1 MVCLLD
7 NLPEVQAQIKKLADI
22 IGDEDVAYY
31 VLSENNGY
39 DLDLAPNGEPSKLYQ
54 DLLQLNNNNPR
65 IATAEKAKVYY
76 LEFRNWFGD
85 WLSDD
90 KENVSKVVDGNGEPL
105 IVYHGSDS
113 DFSKGFSTAIRGKGS
128 GAPETGNEMY
138 FNAQPWASLQYITG
152 VNRTIPDD
160 EGYNNWVKLWWEMK
174 EILGNGRMNTDDWRN
189 EIVGPNTRQTIP
201 NKKGVFNRDKG
212 GENGSYLSERKARFG
227 YENRSDREFFE
238 EVFDIR
244 YGEETFNQWVDRKR
258 EEFEDIW
265 TNRRPEKG
273 LYPVFL
279 NVRNPIIEEGQNTYY
294 EEERQL
300 FTKAKTNDNDGIISN
315 NAKNEFNSDVI
326 IVFNPRQNVRFIDST
341 TGNTLDGKPGNI
353 DNTFPN
359 RQDYDGRIDQPEHT
373 TDRIKYNK
381 QTKKYEFDFTEY
393 TQRADILFGIEF
405 GRIKNSSELV
415 DRILQFNQDNLRNG
429 TGNLVNTDYIVD
441 DKLIQLLNILKKVPC
456 KVQISQWKPEGEED
470 TLAIHENGVITFY
483 ADTIREE
490 SLQSLANT
498 VAHEIMHFYFSDFI
512 RDPKNKSF
520 IDEVTDIKNELVG
533 YLSETERQYYGL
545 GNESIKEFINEF
557 MTNFITREALYN
569 AARKRDQPLQESEQA
584 GKNAWQR
591 LIQFFAKIVNR
602 LLGKQQSQITESV
615 DRLNNL
621 YNTIEDVL
629 LRVNSGEI
637 TTRNDGNIV
646 ERLEKNQDNVFPN
659 ENDFNETINNVRQSF
674 NEGIEYN
681 QQHDTEQSRKEL
693 EQALSGL
700 TQKILEGQ
708 QKRLKVVD
716 DPDPSVRARIKKE
729 MEWQIT
735 NITNGLVDNITNITN
750 FVNSLRDEVRENILF
765 LQEHINNNIPIDD
778 KKLNDLRSNF
788 FDFYLSLL
796 DDVRNE
802 LVSRADFKE
811 LIGKNSKGVYVLD
824 LLLEKVNNY
833 KRMLDDGNILVNRE
847 ITRNA
852 TRTLR
857 QLGLEVQDPT
867 IFDYIVSNPEP
878 TGDISWFTYA
888 MGAGDKIK
896 DNSIKSIFYLV
907 NNAER
912 AAKRNTY
919 PVIMKLQ
926 DLLDKANK
934 AGFKQSE
941 LFEFDDDGNP
951 TGNIKRER
959 NYGKMWYNYH
969 KAMND
974 ICAELGVDPSDLT
987 LPQNRKIRYE
997 YNRRRNDWLSRHV
1010 ERQFTKEYYDLFNN
1024 LSQEA
1029 RDQREQIQSQIRALQ
1044 DRVRNDQTG
1053 IPEIH
1058 RLSPEDHAE
1067 YRRLQQEKKQL
1078 ASIYDI
1084 NGKRK
1089 QGIALQIAEELTEL
1103 NNALQKN
1110 LQYKTN
1116 IEAFKKEKNRIL
1128 NDKNLT
1134 QEQKD
1139 EWLRRN
1145 QRVHIKQEF
1154 WDKLKQVQKKQY
1166 GEKYEEFAQRRRA
1179 ILNQYRDA
1187 NGDIDVDGMPATSRK
1202 AITIIERFMRSE
1214 RRRKKDVDTT
1224 GEIEFDKIAKI
1235 VPTEQYYRDRKEQ
1248 LKKLENDPEAF
1259 EAWSAYNEYRVKDP
1273 VTGKIKIQPKSWY
1286 TKIMPLDDSYVEYV
1300 PSNEW
1305 MEISDKSSFYNQK
1318 YVEHKQKYESS
1329 RDEWWIPKDKVYDD
1343 NGNIIESYDT
1353 SEQYEYIRNNKELD
1367 DLYNECV
1374 EMLRQSYG
1382 KYGNLNRI
1390 YPYRMPQITGSIYR
1404 YMKAGWKRDGIKGAI
1419 KGFIDYFKDK
1429 LSSDVEEVGLHETAT
1444 KPNGEPLN
1452 MIPQY
1457 FMRNLKDRAIISAD
1471 LIGDICKF
1479 YYQSEL
1485 WYQKTLIQPKVE
1497 ILKQYLK
1504 GRQFLR
1510 GGIKTKDSRMARF
1523 AQEFINMNL
1532 YDIQTKRMTIKYGN
1546 NPSGKLL
1553 GLINYKGSFF
1563 GIPYDISGPKEI
1575 DVTKALQILKV
1586 LGTARNLAL
1595 NIPVA
1600 LTGMTTALH
1609 SHIINSLVG
1618 RYYNFVDS
1626 TYAVKDIVN
1635 DIFINCIRNLGL
1647 SKKRSDLSMMME
1659 LFEVGA
1665 EFMPPPTNRNSL
1677 LDSINRHWGF
1687 GLYTL
1692 TDHIVKGQILSSV
1705 MHNFKLVKNEKG
1717 EYTFMCREDYNK
1729 LHPEQYKHVHQWML
1743 DNAPTFRDCVEMN
1756 AGQLVAKD
1764 PKYQKAVDAAK
1775 ERIGNIARN
1784 LAQSADGQLTN
1795 LQKNVLQSNIMG
1807 QMFMMHR
1814 QYLPVI
1820 LQERY
1825 LMSLQFDY
1833 QSQTFREGVFRTPIR
1848 LLQMANLKNQ
1858 SILKTF
1864 MQEYKHDPILRENIL
1879 KILFEISSF
1888 SILSFLVKPLV
1899 AKWADEDRRNWLKQL
1914 LAYVIERTSFEVY
1927 APYNLFDMMKVI
1939 NDPFAIANYVN
1950 TYLSL
1955 ITGPFN
1961 IVTDNIMTL
1970 IDEDFQVDNN
1980 VIQRGAYRGWT
1991 KFEQKLMKLTPFK
2004 NLFELQD
2011 IQGKRN
2017 YYQKQI
2023 AGE

>member
-54 DLLQLNNNNPR
+54 NLLKLHKGDVNAAIKTKALAYTSEFRERYAEWINEEVSPELVDENGEPYYEDCIQTLDYLKPVIEFQQAARQYLIDKTEDNTFVDSDDVIDFLLSLFSTDTNEIESTNTSGDVLTPRIAQLLQLLRGLHAEFYVRTTENKRERYDPDRTVAGYNGNIFLQDDLIKIGSFTS
-65 IATAEKAKVYY
+65 IAESLCHELLHAALFKYLNLQPNQELRKQAEQLRNEVRKLFTPKEIQKMYGLRSDIMDEFIMELISNSRFRETVYKKANEVYKRQTDTRTVWQKIVDFFKKLLQINTETY
-76 LEFRNWFGD
+76 TNSLPYRLDLF
-85 WLSDD
+85 D
-90 KENVSKVVDGNGEPL
+90 KEIENVLLQVHQGN
-105 IVYHGSDS
+105 ISY
-113 DFSKGFSTAIRGKGS
+113 
-128 GAPETGNEMY
+128 Y
-138 FNAQPWASLQYITG
+138 
-152 VNRTIPDD
+152 
-160 EGYNNWVKLWWEMK
+160 EGQVE
-174 EILGNGRMNTDDWRN
+174 
-189 EIVGPNTRQTIP
+189 
-201 NKKGVFNRDKG
+201 
-212 GENGSYLSERKARFG
+212 A
-227 YENRSDREFFE
+227 
-238 EVFDIR
+238 
-244 YGEETFNQWVDRKR
+244 
-258 EEFEDIW
+258 
-265 TNRRPEKG
+265 
-273 LYPVFL
+273 
-279 NVRNPIIEEGQNTYY
+279 EEGI
-294 EEERQL
+294 RL
-300 FTKAKTNDNDGIISN
+300 FESMY
-315 NAKNEFNSDVI
+315 
-326 IVFNPRQNVRFIDST
+326 
-341 TGNTLDGKPGNI
+341 PG
-353 DNTFPN
+353 
-359 RQDYDGRIDQPEHT
+359 
-373 TDRIKYNK
+373 
-381 QTKKYEFDFTEY
+381 
-393 TQRADILFGIEF
+393 
-405 GRIKNSSELV
+405 LV
-415 DRILQFNQDNLRNG
+415 DYG
-429 TGNLVNTDYIVD
+429 
-441 DKLIQLLNILKKVPC
+441 KKMLE
-456 KVQISQWKPEGEED
+456 VQ
-470 TLAIHENGVITFY
+470 A
-483 ADTIREE
+483 
-490 SLQSLANT
+490 
-498 VAHEIMHFYFSDFI
+498 
-512 RDPKNKSF
+512 
-520 IDEVTDIKNELVG
+520 
-533 YLSETERQYYGL
+533 
-545 GNESIKEFINEF
+545 
-557 MTNFITREALYN
+557 
-569 AARKRDQPLQESEQA
+569 
-584 GKNAWQR
+584 
-591 LIQFFAKIVNR
+591 
-602 LLGKQQSQITESV
+602 
-615 DRLNNL
+615 
-621 YNTIEDVL
+621 
-629 LRVNSGEI
+629 
-637 TTRNDGNIV
+637 
-646 ERLEKNQDNVFPN
+646 
-659 ENDFNETINNVRQSF
+659 SF

-681 QQHDTEQSRKEL
+681 KQNDTEEQRKEL
-693 EQALSGL
+693 ERSLSGL
-700 TQKILEGQ
+700 TQRILEGQ

-811 LIGKNSKGVYVLD
+811 LIGKNSKGVYILD

-867 IFDYIVSNPEP
+867 VFDYIVSNPEP

-888 MGAGDKIK
+888 LGAGDKIK

-951 TGNIKRER
+951 TGNITRER

-974 ICAELGVDPSDLT
+974 ICADLGVDPSDLT

-997 YNRRRNDWLSRHV
+997 YNRRRNEWLSRHV

-1058 RLSPEDHAE
+1058 RLSPEDYAE

-1110 LQYKTN
+1110 LQYKAN
-1116 IEAFKKEKNRIL
+1116 IDAFNKEKARIL

-1134 QEQKD
+1134 KEQKD

-1166 GEKYEEFAQRRRA
+1166 GDKYEEFAQRRRA

-1214 RRRKKDVDTT
+1214 RKRKKDVDIT
-1224 GEIEFDKIAKI
+1224 GEIEFDEIAKI

-1273 VTGKIKIQPKSWY
+1273 VTGKVKIQPKSWY
-1286 TKIMPLDDSYVEYV
+1286 TKIMPVDDSYIEYV

-1305 MEISDKSSFYNQK
+1305 MEISDKSSFYNQE
-1318 YVEHKQKYESS
+1318 YVEHKQKYEGSK
-1329 RDEWWIPKDKVYDD
+1329 DEWWIPKDKVYDD
-1343 NGNIIESYDT
+1343 NGNVIESYDT
-1353 SEQYEYIRNNKELD
+1353 SEQYEYIRNNKELY

-1374 EMLRQSYG
+1374 ELLRQSYG

-1457 FMRNLKDRAIISAD
+1457 FMRNLKDRAVISAD

-1485 WYQKTLIQPKVE
+1485 WHQKTLIQPKVE

-1504 GRQFLR
+1504 GREFLR

-1523 AQEFINMNL
+1523 AQEFINMNV
-1532 YDIQTKRMTIKYGN
+1532 YDIQTKRVTIKYGN

-1575 DVTKALQILKV
+1575 DATKALQILKV

-1609 SHIINSLVG
+1609 SHIINALVG

-1626 TYAVKDIVN
+1626 IYAVKDIVS
-1635 DIFINCIRNLGL
+1635 DIFMNSIRSLGL
-1647 SKKRSDLSMMME
+1647 SKRRSELSMMME
-1659 LFEVGA
+1659 LFEIGA

-1729 LHPEQYKHVHQWML
+1729 LHPEQYKHTHQWML
-1743 DNAPTFRDCVEMN
+1743 DNAPTFRDCIEMN
-1756 AGQLVAKD
+1756 AGQLIAKD
-1764 PKYQKAVDAAK
+1764 PKYQRAVDVAK

-1858 SILKTF
+1858 SMLKTF

-1888 SILSFLVKPLV
+1888 SILSFLVKPLI

-1927 APYNLFDMMKVI
+1927 APYNLLDMMKVI
-1939 NDPFAIANYVN
+1939 NDPFAISNYIN
-1950 TYLSL
+1950 TYFSL
-1955 ITGPFN
+1955 LTGPFN
-1961 IVTDNIMTL
+1961 IVTDNLMTL
-1970 IDEDFQVDNN
+1970 LDEDFQIDNN

-2023 AGE
+2023 VGD